1 MTLRSQRSKSPER
14 AAFAIAV
21 VIALGLAV
29 PRRAHAQACC
39 AGGAVV
45 TPARLALHEDL
56 AIGVQV
62 RARTNLGSFD
72 SSGRYLSAEGI
83 EQVFEQDVAGS
94 VRVTP
99 RGQVGAAVPV
109 IQTHRSAGDIDDWGG
124 GVGDVAFAARYD
136 FLLATEALYLPG
148 VALLAASDL
157 PTGTP
162 PDRASHPLAADAT
175 GAGTYD
181 LTLGLSL
188 EKARGHLYAG
198 LNGWLTHRFS
208 RTVSVS
214 GGPGL
219 NESFSARWAL
229 LAVASYVFENEA
241 ALGLTL
247 SAFDEGP
254 ATINGA
260 RDDSTR
266 LRLTTLGAAGVL
278 PIRDLWRVQGS
289 AFLDVPITSFGRNE
303 PTGYGMTLSLVR
315 VWL

>member
-1 MTLRSQRSKSPER
+1 MTLRSRRSRSLEG
-14 AAFAIAV
+14 AAIA
-21 VIALGLAV
+21 IAAGLALVMAV
-29 PRRAHAQACC
+29 PSRAHAQACC

-56 AIGVQV
+56 ALGVQV

-72 SSGRYLSAEGI
+72 ASGRYLSAEGI
-83 EQVFEQDVAGS
+83 EQVFEQDVAAS
-94 VRVTP
+94 VRVTQQ
-99 RGQVGAAVPV
+99 GQVGAVVPMV
-109 IQTHRSAGDIDDWGG
+109 QTHRSAGNIDDWGG
-124 GVGDVAFAARYD
+124 GVGDVALAARYD
-136 FLLATEALYLPG
+136 LLLATEALYWPG
-148 VALLAASDL
+148 FALLAASDL

-162 PDRASHPLAADAT
+162 ADRASHPLAADAT

-181 LTLGLSL
+181 VTVGLSL
-188 EKARGHLYAG
+188 EKARGRLYAG
-198 LNGWLTHRFS
+198 LNGWLTHRFP

-214 GGPGL
+214 SGPGL
-219 NESFSARWAL
+219 AESFSARWTL
-229 LAVASYVFENEA
+229 LAVVSCVFENEA
-241 ALGLTL
+241 AVGLYL

-260 RDDSTR
+260 RDDTTR

-278 PIRDLWRVQGS
+278 PIRDLWRLQGS

-303 PTGYGMTLSLVR
+303 PTGYGVTASLVR